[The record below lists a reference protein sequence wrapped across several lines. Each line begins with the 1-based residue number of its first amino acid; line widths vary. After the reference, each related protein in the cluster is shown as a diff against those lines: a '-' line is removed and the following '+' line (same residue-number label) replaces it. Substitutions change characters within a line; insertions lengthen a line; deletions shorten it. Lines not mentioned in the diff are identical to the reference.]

1 MLKFILVL
9 QFLWSCTLTPSSLHL
24 AMVSVRKAIA
34 ALSWMLV
41 LRSSL
46 CKQGLQG
53 EYWGLQSLCCS
64 SSVLFGHSF
73 YCLTVPIIHFRFP
86 LLIKSCHVY
95 AVIIIKTVVLKIQ
108 KNDQPLYIFMLFW
121 LFLKLLCCSACDR
134 VCMCVHVMSPKLL
147 FILSRGT
154 YKLIHSQNPWTAL
167 KHTVICASYTV

>member
-1 MLKFILVL
+1 MCYLCYWQAKKKKKKKKKKK
-9 QFLWSCTLTPSSLHL
+9 

-86 LLIKSCHVY
+86 LLIKYCHVY

-108 KNDQPLYIFMLFW
+108 INDQPLYIFMLFW
-121 LFLKLLCCSACDR
+121 LFLKLWSSLYVCACD
-134 VCMCVHVMSPKLL
+134 VPKA
-147 FILSRGT
+147 SAH
-154 YKLIHSQNPWTAL
+154 LIMRNIQT
-167 KHTVICASYTV
+167 HTQSKPLNCTKAHCDLC